1 MNVCP
6 AIVSVPVRLLEP
18 VFAATEYSTVPLPLP
33 LLPDVIV
40 IQLTLLAAVQVQ
52 PVPAV
57 TATLPVAA
65 VAVRDRLAGATV
77 YVQPATSPLILAMKA
92 AKLGPAEP
100 VT

>member
-1 MNVCP
+1 M
-6 AIVSVPVRLLEP
+6 VSVPVRLPVP

-40 IQLTLLAAVQVQ
+40 IQLALLAAVQVQ

-65 VAVRDRLAGATV
+65 LAVKDRLAGAMV
-77 YVQPATSPLILAMKA
+77 YEQPATSPLILAMKA
-92 AKLGPAEP
+92 AKPLQTSQP